1 MKVDYLLGIKET
13 NSGHNPTKKI
23 SIMKFTWHARYNHSD
38 WMFNALTNHPS
49 DIAQTNGHR

>member
-1 MKVDYLLGIKET
+1 
-13 NSGHNPTKKI
+13 
-23 SIMKFTWHARYNHSD
+23 MKFTWHARYNHSD